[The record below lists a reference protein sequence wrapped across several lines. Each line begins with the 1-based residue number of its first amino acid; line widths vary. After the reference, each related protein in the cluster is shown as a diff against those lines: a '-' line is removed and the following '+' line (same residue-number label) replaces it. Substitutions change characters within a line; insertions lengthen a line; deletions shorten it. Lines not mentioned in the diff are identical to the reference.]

1 VKLFWLQ
8 MGYTMTPDSKVIG
21 LFKRATAKGDKWVV
35 SARVKGGNPTK
46 ITLGLCENLSATKA
60 RNIAKKHLADMSLGI
75 NPNAAQKMDNFRG
88 ITLGDAIEQYIAEKS
103 HVLKPATIRS
113 YRSTLSNNF
122 SKWMRKPISQ
132 ITPQECVARYG
143 QIRTEVAKRSNQ
155 KMKMNA
161 PGEAEAQ
168 KAMRTLSAVLQ
179 YFSTD
184 MLPDNSGR
192 LLPFGNPVEALARK
206 GVRKNLKPR
215 DRFLTIDERKRL
227 LEFLMRP
234 SHRFNEDMTPKAE
247 TVHTSL
253 KQDHADW
260 LVLLMCTGLRRDE
273 PLKMTWEQVDFDNGL
288 FTVIDTKNSK
298 PLTLPMS
305 KRVSRIFE
313 RRYEDFSDKSEYVF
327 PQFGNH
333 LKPSTMNR
341 VPERVA
347 RLSGISFT
355 PHDLRRTAATIL
367 SELGHSVE
375 QIGRILNHSGK
386 TVTEQYIQVSTDSM
400 RVALEGLESIL
411 FEDEIDKYEGDASLS
426 KPVDF

>member
-60 RNIAKKHLADMSLGI
+60 RNLAKKHLADMALGI
-75 NPNAAQKMDNFRG
+75 NPNTTQKMNNYRG
-88 ITLGDAIEQYIAEKS
+88 MTLGEAIEQYIAEKS
-103 HVLKPATIRS
+103 HTLKPSTIRS

-143 QIRTEVAKRSNQ
+143 QIRTEVAKRSHQ
-155 KMKMNA
+155 KKKANA

-168 KAMRTLSAVLQ
+168 KAMRTLGAVLQ

-206 GVRKNLKPR
+206 GVRKNLKSR
-215 DRFLTIDERKRL
+215 DRFLTIEERRRL
-227 LEFLMRP
+227 LEFLMHP
-234 SHRFNEDMTPKAE
+234 SHRFNEDMTPKVE
-247 TVHTSL
+247 TIHTTI
-253 KQDHADW
+253 KGDHTDW
-260 LVLLMCTGLRRDE
+260 LILLMCTGLRRDE
-273 PLKMTWEQVDFDNGL
+273 PLKMTWDQVDFEKGL
-288 FTVIDTKNSK
+288 FTVIDTKNGK
-298 PLTLPMS
+298 PLTLPMTE
-305 KRVSRIFE
+305 RVSGIFR
-313 RRYEDFSDKSEYVF
+313 RRYEELCGLSELVF
-327 PQFGNH
+327 PQFGNYS
-333 LKPSTMNR
+333 KPSTMNR
-341 VPERVA
+341 VPERISK
-347 RLSGISFT
+347 LSGISFT

-375 QIGRILNHSGK
+375 QIGRILNHSGR

-411 FEDEIDKYEGDASLS
+411 FDDEIDRYEGDASDAEA
-426 KPVDF
+426 VDF